1 MQDKAAPAPSPASR
15 KDRKRADIIAI
26 AQALFFAEGYAQT
39 SMSQIAQA
47 VGGSKATLYNHF
59 QSKEELL
66 LAVVAHVTEVR
77 PGDYDEATQ
86 PPIEA
91 IRPWLMWFGTS
102 LVRKITSPDYVALH
116 RLAAAE
122 ALRYPEIGRSFHEAI
137 TPGVEMISGTFGEA
151 MAKGVIRRTDPALAA
166 EHFMTLCLGSK
177 VRRLVWN
184 IEPPPNLAQINEI
197 VAAAVST
204 FMDGYAPKP

>member
-1 MQDKAAPAPSPASR
+1 MPEKETETAAPSRNR
-15 KDRKRADIIAI
+15 KDRKRAEITAI
-26 AQALFFAEGYAQT
+26 AQALFFREGYAQT

-66 LAVVAHVTEVR
+66 LAVVANVTQTR

-91 IRPWLMWFGTS
+91 IRQWLMWFGS
-102 LVRKITSPDYVALH
+102 ALVRKITAPDYVALQ

-122 ALRYPEIGRSFHEAI
+122 ALRYPEIGRSFNEAI
-137 TPGVEMISGTFGEA
+137 TPGNEMIAGTFAAA
-151 MAKGVIRRTDPALAA
+151 MEKGVLKHSDPKIAA
-166 EHFMTLCLGSK
+166 EHFMTLCLGAM

-184 IEPPPNLAQINEI
+184 IEAPPGANQIDRT
-197 VAAAVST
+197 VAAAIDT
-204 FMDGYAPKP
+204 FMDGHAA